1 MISQF
6 AYFLASLVSL
16 YKIVLFVRI
25 LLTWIPSLDWGS
37 PILRFLDDITE
48 PVLRVARNIIPPV
61 GMFDLSPIVVFL
73 ALNVVEYLLRS
84 L

>member
-1 MISQF
+1 MLSLF
-6 AYFLASLVSL
+6 ASFLASLVSL

-25 LLTWIPSLDWGS
+25 LLTWIPSLDWRS

-48 PVLRVARNIIPPV
+48 PVLRVARNLIPPV